1 MSTNL
6 ASQQALEV
14 TRFVL
19 ILICLLVFESS
30 FGVNSNLK
38 TFDTVMFVC
47 TSYGSIYN
55 DDCISYCCAV

>member
-6 ASQQALEV
+6 SSQQALEV

-47 TSYGSIYN
+47 TSYGSIYS

>member
-6 ASQQALEV
+6 SSQQALEV

-47 TSYGSIYN
+47 ASYGSIYN